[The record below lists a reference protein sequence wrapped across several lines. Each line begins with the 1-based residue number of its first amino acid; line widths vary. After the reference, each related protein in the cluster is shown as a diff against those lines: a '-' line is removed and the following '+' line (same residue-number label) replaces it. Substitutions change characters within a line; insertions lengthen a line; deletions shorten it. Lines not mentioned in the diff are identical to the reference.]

1 MKKIF
6 LFFATV
12 CAIVACNP
20 THEDISNGGNITAE
34 QLKAMSV
41 VTVDKD
47 AATGKNGNILTC
59 STSAPVNAK
68 WTVAGKDLVGN
79 YAKKKMRL
87 GEYVVTL
94 TGLCADGTEVT
105 ADFPINCEVE
115 TDPIKKKYFYGENPA
130 AQPEFWLES
139 GDAAAG
145 RFSDNEGKYFPF
157 IDGDTYF
164 GKKTLVFEITD
175 AVEGQFI
182 WAADPSG
189 TDDMGL
195 TVRVMN
201 GWWNPTFADNVPI
214 GKGYWELE
222 ITDAIAKSCAPS
234 SAGGE
239 GKDLDLLMT
248 RGKVKIKACYYEY

>member
-1 MKKIF
+1 M
-6 LFFATV
+6 LF
-12 CAIVACNP
+12 ACDP
-20 THEDISNGGNITAE
+20 VHEDISTNGHITVEELIA
-34 QLKAMSV
+34 KTT
-41 VTVDKD
+41 VTTDKSGD
-47 AATGKNGNILTC
+47 GKNGNIITC
-59 STSAPVNAK
+59 KTSAPVTAV
-68 WTVAGKDLVGN
+68 WTIAGKNLPGN
-79 YAKKKMRL
+79 YAKKKMRV

-94 TGLCADGTEVT
+94 TGLCSDGTEVK

-115 TDPIKKKYFYGENPA
+115 TDPIKKKYFYGEDPV

-145 RFSDNEGKYFPF
+145 RFSDTEGKYFPF

-164 GKKTLVFEITD
+164 GHKTLVFEITD

-182 WAADPSG
+182 WAADPAG

-222 ITDAIAKSCAPS
+222 ITDDIAKSCAPS
-234 SAGGE
+234 DAGGD

>member
-6 LFFATV
+6 LFLAAV
-12 CAIVACNP
+12 CVLVACDP
-20 THEDISNGGNITAE
+20 THEDISIGGNISAE
-34 QLKAMSV
+34 ELKNLSSV
-41 VTVDKD
+41 TLDKD
-47 AATGKNGNILTC
+47 ASGKNGNVLTC
-59 STSAPVNAK
+59 TTSAAVTAK

-94 TGLCADGTEVT
+94 TGLCADGTEVK
-105 ADFPINCEVE
+105 AEFPIKCEVE
-115 TDPIKKKYFYGENPA
+115 TDPIKKFWIYGEDPA
-130 AQPEFWLES
+130 KQPEFWLES
-139 GDAAAG
+139 GDAGAG
-145 RFSDNEGKYFPF
+145 RFSDTEGKHFPYLN
-157 IDGDTYF
+157 GDTYF
-164 GKKTLVFEITD
+164 GHKVLVFEITD
-175 AVEGQFI
+175 AQEGQFI
-182 WAADPSG
+182 WAADPQG

-195 TVRVMN
+195 TVRIMN

-222 ITDAIAKSCAPS
+222 LTDAIAKSCAS
-234 SAGGE
+234 KDDGGE

>member
-12 CAIVACNP
+12 CAIVACDP
-20 THEDISNGGNITAE
+20 THEDISNGGHITAE
-34 QLKAMSV
+34 ELKSLST
-41 VTVDKD
+41 VTLDKD
-47 AATGKNGNILTC
+47 ANGKNGNILTC
-59 STSAPVNAK
+59 STSAPVNAR
-68 WTVAGKDLVGN
+68 WTVAGKNLVGN
-79 YAKKKMRL
+79 YATKKMRL

-145 RFSDNEGKYFPF
+145 RFSDNEGKYFPY

-175 AVEGQFI
+175 AQEGPFI
-182 WAADPSG
+182 WGDG
-189 TDDMGL
+189 VGDVGL

-222 ITDAIAKSCAPS
+222 ITDDIAKSCAPS
-234 SAGGE
+234 DAGGE

>member
-1 MKKIF
+1 M
-6 LFFATV
+6 LF
-12 CAIVACNP
+12 ACDP
-20 THEDISNGGNITAE
+20 VHEDISTNGHITVEELIA
-34 QLKAMSV
+34 KTT
-41 VTVDKD
+41 VTTDKSGD
-47 AATGKNGNILTC
+47 GKNGNILTC
-59 STSAPVNAK
+59 KTSAPVTAV
-68 WTVAGKDLVGN
+68 WTIAGKNLPGN
-79 YAKKKMRL
+79 YAQKKMRV

-94 TGLCADGTEVT
+94 TGLCSDGTEVK

-115 TDPIKKKYFYGENPA
+115 TDPIKKKYFYGEDPV

-164 GKKTLVFEITD
+164 GHKTLVFEITD

-182 WAADPSG
+182 WAGDPAG

-222 ITDAIAKSCAPS
+222 ITDDIAKSCAPS
-234 SAGGE
+234 DAGGE

>member
-6 LFFATV
+6 MLFVAACALFA
-12 CAIVACNP
+12 CDP
-20 THEDISNGGNITAE
+20 THEDISTNGHITVDELIA
-34 QLKAMSV
+34 KTT
-41 VTVDKD
+41 VTVDKSAD
-47 AATGKNGNILTC
+47 GKNGNILTC
-59 STSAPVNAK
+59 STSAPVNAV
-68 WTVAGKDLVGN
+68 WNVAGKNLIGN
-79 YAKKKMRL
+79 YAKKKMRV

-94 TGLCADGTEVT
+94 TGICSDGTEVK
-105 ADFPINCEVE
+105 AEFPLNCEVE
-115 TDPIKKKYFYGENPA
+115 TDPIKKKYFYGEDPV

-139 GDAAAG
+139 NDAAAG
-145 RFSDNEGKYFPF
+145 RFSDNEGKHFPYL
-157 IDGDTYF
+157 DGDTYF

-175 AVEGQFI
+175 AEEGPFI
-182 WAADPSG
+182 WGDGVS
-189 TDDMGL
+189 DVGL

-222 ITDAIAKSCAPS
+222 ITDEIAKSCAPS
-234 SAGGE
+234 DAGGE

>member
-1 MKKIF
+1 MKKIYL
-6 LFFATV
+6 LFAAVTMLFACDPV
-12 CAIVACNP
+12 
-20 THEDISNGGNITAE
+20 HEDISTNGHITVEELIA
-34 QLKAMSV
+34 KTT
-41 VTVDKD
+41 VTTDKSGD
-47 AATGKNGNILTC
+47 GKNGNILTC
-59 STSAPVNAK
+59 KTSAPVTAV
-68 WTVAGKDLVGN
+68 WTIAGKNLPGN
-79 YAKKKMRL
+79 YAQKKMRV

-94 TGLCADGTEVT
+94 TGLCSDGTEVK

-115 TDPIKKKYFYGENPA
+115 TDPIKKKYFYGEDPV

-139 GDAAAG
+139 GDAAGG
-145 RFSDNEGKYFPF
+145 RFSDNEGKHFPF

-164 GKKTLVFEITD
+164 GHKTLVFEITD

-182 WAADPSG
+182 WAADPAG

-222 ITDAIAKSCAPS
+222 ITDDIAKSCAPS
-234 SAGGE
+234 DAGGD